1 MAQEEKKRGRRS
13 DTLMYTAYQT
23 IKEEICTGVIR
34 SGELLSETQL
44 AARMGISRTP
54 LREALAALENEGLVE
69 IKRGVGAKVRPLS
82 FGDMIHVYELR
93 KVLEPLAAQTA
104 VLHISREELENEPV
118 EVQVVKDTEVDWQFH
133 MMIVE
138 RSENPYLAPMMN
150 LIMPTIRRLQMVA
163 YLPEGYQAEES
174 VAQHMALIDVLERG
188 NIHEVGQQLRAHLTW
203 SLESFLNTPTLL

>member
-93 KVLEPLAAQTA
+93 KVLE
-104 VLHISREELENEPV
+104 SRGITVSAIKGPEGNIEFLGYLWKQGEDSVPDLREIVRQAHEEL
-118 EVQVVKDTEVDWQFH
+118 D
-133 MMIVE
+133 
-138 RSENPYLAPMMN
+138 
-150 LIMPTIRRLQMVA
+150 
-163 YLPEGYQAEES
+163 G
-174 VAQHMALIDVLERG
+174 
-188 NIHEVGQQLRAHLTW
+188 
-203 SLESFLNTPTLL
+203 